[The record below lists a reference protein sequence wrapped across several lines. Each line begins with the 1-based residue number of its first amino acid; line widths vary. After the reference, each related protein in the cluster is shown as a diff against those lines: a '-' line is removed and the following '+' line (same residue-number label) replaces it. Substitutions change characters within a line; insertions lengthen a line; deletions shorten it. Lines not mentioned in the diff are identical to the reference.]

1 MDDYYADQEGSHYED
16 VHRDDLMGDE
26 SEDMSA
32 EQKILELQKIVELV
46 RLFFRNKK
54 IDAEKAKSQV
64 DDTEMKQEKQS

>member
-1 MDDYYADQEGSHYED
+1 
-16 VHRDDLMGDE
+16 MGDD

-54 IDAEKAKSQV
+54 IDAEKAKS
-64 DDTEMKQEKQS
+64 